1 MTAAIIQSRVATAY
15 ALKCAKQT
23 AISLTHN
30 IFEGGIFMK
39 ITKMM
44 LLSSVAGLLLTGIS
58 HAAEQNFKVVV
69 NAYDT
74 NIPELK
80 VEGVTVTNIRA
91 FNVLN
96 EPETLVVKKGTS
108 VKITVENK
116 SPISEG
122 FAIDEYGIKEII
134 KAGETKVISLVADK
148 AGAFTI
154 WCQLHPKNIHLPGS
168 LNVIE

>member
-1 MTAAIIQSRVATAY
+1 MKLFKAICASIVLGLTVAANVQAGEQSFT
-15 ALKCAKQT
+15 
-23 AISLTHN
+23 
-30 IFEGGIFMK
+30 
-39 ITKMM
+39 
-44 LLSSVAGLLLTGIS
+44 
-58 HAAEQNFKVVV
+58 VVI

-74 NIPELK
+74 TIPELN
-80 VEGVTVTNIRA
+80 VEGVTVKNIRA

-96 EPETLVVKKGTS
+96 EPETLTVHKGTT
-108 VKITVENK
+108 VKLTVENK

-122 FAIDEYGIKEII
+122 VTIDGYGIQEVI
-134 KAGETKVISLVADK
+134 KAGETKTISFLADK

>member
-1 MTAAIIQSRVATAY
+1 MKLFKAICASIVLGLAVAANVQAGEQSFT
-15 ALKCAKQT
+15 
-23 AISLTHN
+23 
-30 IFEGGIFMK
+30 
-39 ITKMM
+39 
-44 LLSSVAGLLLTGIS
+44 
-58 HAAEQNFKVVV
+58 VVI

-74 NIPELK
+74 TIPELN
-80 VEGVTVTNIRA
+80 VEGVTVKNIRA

-96 EPETLVVKKGTS
+96 EPETLTVHKGTT
-108 VKITVENK
+108 VKLTVENK

-122 FAIDEYGIKEII
+122 VTIDSYGIQEVI
-134 KAGETKVISLVADK
+134 KAGETKTISFLADK

>member
-1 MTAAIIQSRVATAY
+1 M
-15 ALKCAKQT
+15 
-23 AISLTHN
+23 
-30 IFEGGIFMK
+30 MK
-39 ITKMM
+39 IKS
-44 LLSSVAGLLLTGIS
+44 LSASLALGLLLASNVQAG
-58 HAAEQNFKVVV
+58 EQSFKVVI

-74 NIPELK
+74 TIPELK
-80 VEGVTVTNIRA
+80 VENVTVKNIRA

-96 EPETLVVKKGTS
+96 EPETLTVHKGTD

-122 FAIDEYGIKEII
+122 FSIDEYGIKEVI
-134 KAGETKVISLVADK
+134 KAGETATITFKADK

>member
-1 MTAAIIQSRVATAY
+1 MKLLKAICASIILGLAVAANVQAGEQSFT
-15 ALKCAKQT
+15 
-23 AISLTHN
+23 
-30 IFEGGIFMK
+30 
-39 ITKMM
+39 
-44 LLSSVAGLLLTGIS
+44 
-58 HAAEQNFKVVV
+58 VVI

-74 NIPELK
+74 TIPELN
-80 VEGVTVTNIRA
+80 VEGVTVKNIRA

-96 EPETLVVKKGTS
+96 EPETLTVHKGTT
-108 VKITVENK
+108 VKLTVENK

-122 FAIDEYGIKEII
+122 ITIDGYGIQEVI
-134 KAGETKVISLVADK
+134 KAGESKTISFVADK

>member
-1 MTAAIIQSRVATAY
+1 
-15 ALKCAKQT
+15 
-23 AISLTHN
+23 
-30 IFEGGIFMK
+30 MK
-39 ITKMM
+39 ITKTMFVS
-44 LLSSVAGLLLTGIS
+44 LAFGLLLAGTAQ
-58 HAAEQNFKVVV
+58 AAEQKFTVVI

-74 NIPELK
+74 TIPELK
-80 VEGVTVTNIRA
+80 VEGVTVKNIRA

-96 EPETLVVKKGTS
+96 EPEALTVKKGTS
-108 VKITVENK
+108 VKITINNK

-122 FAIDEYGIKEII
+122 FSIDEYKIKEVI
-134 KAGETKVISLVADK
+134 KAGETKEISFVADK

>member
-1 MTAAIIQSRVATAY
+1 MR
-15 ALKCAKQT
+15 
-23 AISLTHN
+23 
-30 IFEGGIFMK
+30 
-39 ITKMM
+39 ITKTLCMSFA
-44 LLSSVAGLLLTGIS
+44 LGLLLAGTAQ
-58 HAAEQNFKVVV
+58 AAEQNFKVIV

-74 NIPELK
+74 TIPELNI
-80 VEGVTVTNIRA
+80 EGVTVKNIRA

-96 EPETLVVKKGTS
+96 EPETLTVHKGTT

-122 FAIDEYGIKEII
+122 FSIDEYGIQEVI
-134 KAGETKVISLVADK
+134 KAGETKTISFVADK

>member
-1 MTAAIIQSRVATAY
+1 
-15 ALKCAKQT
+15 
-23 AISLTHN
+23 
-30 IFEGGIFMK
+30 MK
-39 ITKMM
+39 ITKTMF
-44 LLSSVAGLLLTGIS
+44 AGLTLGLLFIGTAQ
-58 HAAEQNFKVVV
+58 AAEQKFTVVI

-74 NIPELK
+74 TIPELN
-80 VEGVTVTNIRA
+80 VEGVTVKNIRA

-96 EPETLVVKKGTS
+96 EPEALVVKKGNS

-122 FAIDEYGIKEII
+122 FTIDEYGIKEVI
-134 KAGETKVISLVADK
+134 KAGETKTVSFKADK

-168 LNVIE
+168 LNVVE

>member
-1 MTAAIIQSRVATAY
+1 MKLFKALCASIVLGLAVANV
-15 ALKCAKQT
+15 Q
-23 AISLTHN
+23 
-30 IFEGGIFMK
+30 
-39 ITKMM
+39 
-44 LLSSVAGLLLTGIS
+44 AG
-58 HAAEQNFKVVV
+58 EQNFTVVI

-74 NIPELK
+74 TIPELN
-80 VEGVTVTNIRA
+80 VEGVTVKNIRA

-96 EPETLVVKKGTS
+96 EPETLTVHKGTS

-122 FAIDEYGIKEII
+122 FTIDGYGIQEVI
-134 KAGETKVISLVADK
+134 KAGETKTISFVADK

>member
-1 MTAAIIQSRVATAY
+1 MKLFKALCAGIVLGLTVANV
-15 ALKCAKQT
+15 Q
-23 AISLTHN
+23 
-30 IFEGGIFMK
+30 
-39 ITKMM
+39 
-44 LLSSVAGLLLTGIS
+44 AG
-58 HAAEQNFKVVV
+58 EQNFTVVI

-74 NIPELK
+74 TIPELN
-80 VEGVTVTNIRA
+80 VEGVTVKNIRA

-96 EPETLVVKKGTS
+96 EPETLTVHKGTS

-122 FAIDEYGIKEII
+122 FTIDGYGIQEVI
-134 KAGETKVISLVADK
+134 KAGETKTISFVADK

>member
-1 MTAAIIQSRVATAY
+1 MKLFKAICASIVLGSAVAANVQAGEQSFT
-15 ALKCAKQT
+15 
-23 AISLTHN
+23 
-30 IFEGGIFMK
+30 
-39 ITKMM
+39 
-44 LLSSVAGLLLTGIS
+44 
-58 HAAEQNFKVVV
+58 VVI

-74 NIPELK
+74 TIPELN
-80 VEGVTVTNIRA
+80 VEGVTVKNIRA

-96 EPETLVVKKGTS
+96 EPETLTVHKGTT
-108 VKITVENK
+108 VKLTVENK

-122 FAIDEYGIKEII
+122 VTIDGYGIQEVN
-134 KAGETKVISLVADK
+134 KADETKTISFLADK